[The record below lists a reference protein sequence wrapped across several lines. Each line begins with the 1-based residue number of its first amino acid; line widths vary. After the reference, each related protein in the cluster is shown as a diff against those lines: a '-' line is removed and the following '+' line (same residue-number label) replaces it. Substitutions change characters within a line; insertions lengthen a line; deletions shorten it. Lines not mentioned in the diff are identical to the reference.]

1 MLNGSKTWSF
11 KEEGVIRL
19 DRNDERMGTW
29 MSNIM
34 PKNRISA
41 EELRT
46 RLVKSMRECLPDIR
60 L

>member
-11 KEEGVIRL
+11 KEEGLIRL
-19 DRNDERMGTW
+19 ERNDERMGTW
-29 MSNIM
+29 MSNII

-46 RLVKSMRECLPDIR
+46 RLVE
-60 L
+60 